1 MFPTDRD
8 QVLLE
13 RLNRHP
19 QMRTRVESLL
29 AVVEDAEGDCERA
42 DAAERRV
49 IEERRQR
56 GNEALT
62 AWAER
67 GVEKRVALA
76 QAEPDWRP
84 GGKKN
89 SIGTRPLVGSRW

>member
-13 RLNRHP
+13 RLKRHP

-29 AVVEDAEGDCERA
+29 AVVEDAEGDGERA

-49 IEERRQR
+49 IEELRQM

-67 GVEKRVALA
+67 GVEKQAVLA

-84 GGKKN
+84 GGEKN
-89 SIGTRPLVGSRW
+89 STGTPPVVRSR